1 MRRSSCKTAVHAL
14 LAAFVCVALGG
25 CSFLAD
31 EFGWLDRRAPAVD
44 DSPLTER
51 P

>member
-1 MRRSSCKTAVHAL
+1 MRRSSRNAAVRAL
-14 LAAFVCVALGG
+14 LAACVCVVLGG

-31 EFGWLDRRAPAVD
+31 EFGWLDRRAPAGD